1 MFPEPLT
8 STGFVLSV
16 IGFANLARQGAQ
28 ALYEDTRAYNSASRK
43 LSKTRNWSSILK
55 RSIDLWKMMWGF
67 QEEVHAQYPIALWG
81 DGWPDILSTIE
92 LIEDI
97 SEKMKQTLT
106 PLTREYEAQKSSQ
119 TPSVTNNPQTLRAEA
134 EQRILQRDEDQELMN
149 SQFSWDAK
157 IKFILSKSMEL
168 DNYIEELKDLIDGPL
183 GLYKSSEREFRA
195 RHQLSTSIT
204 DEERQDIGIIGM
216 LLDQARE
223 SRQTS
228 CALYKT
234 CFPYE
239 QGTIGL
245 EMSLLG
251 WRDERSNPRPFRAG
265 LPEYLSYYLI
275 IPRTTLS
282 SLGLT
287 SDIPKELQFASGRSI
302 PLQLEVIAEPTSI
315 LSGKYKET
323 LVDACADLDQKRTCY
338 LRYTTPGASALIK
351 PVTFKIR
358 RSSDKLLDSSWKES
372 KLSDL
377 LTVVDYP
384 LNHPLNLKHTCISLK
399 ERLQVAYRIAECALL
414 LLGTP
419 WLSNF
424 ESSCITGAFAEG
436 KEMRYRVAV
445 IPSRG
450 GWQDSIDAQILRVG
464 EILHEIALG
473 AEREPFQETHLA
485 QVTQIL
491 GETYGDA
498 LRFCFNPASTLRA
511 RSSLRTPDQSR
522 VIRDNPLSDFYIEV
536 FEP

>member
-1 MFPEPLT
+1 MIPEPLT
-8 STGFVLSV
+8 ITGFVLSV
-16 IGFANLARQGAQ
+16 IGFANIARQGAQ
-28 ALYEDTRAYNSASRK
+28 ALYEDTRAYNRAPKK
-43 LSKTRNWSSILK
+43 LSKICKWASKLK

-67 QEEVHAQYPIALWG
+67 QEEMHAQYPIALWG
-81 DGWPDILSTIE
+81 DGWPHILSTIE
-92 LIEDI
+92 SIEEI
-97 SEKMKQTLT
+97 SEEMRQALT
-106 PLTREYEAQKSSQ
+106 PLTREYESQKSSQ
-119 TPSVTNNPQTLRAEA
+119 TSSVTNYPQTLRAEA
-134 EQRILQRDEDQELMN
+134 EQRVLQRDEDQELMN

-157 IKFILSKSMEL
+157 IRFILSKSTEL
-168 DNYIEELKDLIDGPL
+168 DNFIEELKNLIDGPL
-183 GLYKSSEREFRA
+183 GLYKLSEREFGT
-195 RHQLSTSIT
+195 RHQLNTSLT
-204 DEERQDIGIIGM
+204 DEERQGIGIVGM

-234 CFPYE
+234 CFPAE
-239 QGTIGL
+239 QGTIAL

-251 WRDERSNPRPFRAG
+251 WRDERKNPRLFRAG

-282 SLGLT
+282 SLAAK
-287 SDIPKELQFASGRSI
+287 SASPKEFQFASGRSI
-302 PLQLEVIAEPTSI
+302 PVQLEVIAEPTNIS
-315 LSGKYKET
+315 SGRYKET
-323 LVDACADLDQKRTCY
+323 LIDACADLDQKRTCY
-338 LRYTTPGASALIK
+338 LRYTTPGASALTK

-358 RSSDKLLDSSWKES
+358 RSSDKLLDSTWEEL

-384 LNHPLNLKHTCISLK
+384 LNLPRTYISLK
-399 ERLQVAYRIAECALL
+399 ERVHVAYRIVECAFL

-436 KEMRYRVAV
+436 KEMRYRVDV

-450 GWQDSIDAQILRVG
+450 EWPDSIQAQILRVG
-464 EILHEIALG
+464 KLLHEIALG
-473 AEREPFQETHLA
+473 ADPEPFQETHLA
-485 QVTQIL
+485 RVTQIL
-491 GETYGDA
+491 GDAYGDA
-498 LRFCFNPASTLRA
+498 LRFCFDPASALRA
-511 RSSLRTPDQSR
+511 RSSLRLPDQSQ